1 MITAIIKV
9 YKIPGGHPNTV
20 FNYCIYINRYMKTC
34 KKCNGSRFIN
44 IKRKHPSTG
53 EYYNTTRCK
62 DCALSYQKK
71 SGIVFKWQQSNKEH
85 LREYQRN
92 YYKNKYKGR
101 NGVYSKRIKQRTL
114 GNKKNIIEFYNNCPV
129 GFEVD
134 HIVPLNGKY
143 VSGLHTLSNL
153 QYLPMSVNRS
163 KSNKF

>member
-1 MITAIIKV
+1 
-9 YKIPGGHPNTV
+9 
-20 FNYCIYINRYMKTC
+20 MKTC

-44 IKRKHPSTG
+44 IKRKHPYTG

-71 SGIVFKWQQSNKEH
+71 SGIVFKWQQLNKEH

-101 NGVYSKRIKQRTL
+101 NSVYSKRIKQRTL

-134 HIVPLNGKY
+134 HIIPLNGKY

-163 KSNKF
+163 KSNKY